1 MKTSVWIF
9 QQVQTVW
16 KHLNVIQ
23 RQNDGPYNIRKALG
37 WCVVGPVK
45 PQCHNAV
52 SYNRIAVT
60 KADGG
65 KMAGHHFEKKL
76 KNVLD

>member
-1 MKTSVWIF
+1 M
-9 QQVQTVW
+9 QTVW
-16 KHLNVIQ
+16 KHLDVKP
-23 RQNDGPYNIRKALG
+23 RQNDGPCNIRNTLG

-52 SYNRIAVT
+52 SCNRIAVT
-60 KADGG
+60 KVDGG
-65 KMAGHHFEKKL
+65 KMAGHYFEKKK

>member
-1 MKTSVWIF
+1 M
-9 QQVQTVW
+9 QTVW
-16 KHLNVIQ
+16 KHLNVIP

-52 SYNRIAVT
+52 SCNRIAVT